1 MKRVFYLISFVLLA
15 AITSCTNDRDA
26 AAPISISEYVAQKPV
41 PVTFGTYNAD
51 APTTRAGQP
60 GSINIDAQL
69 KTKGFGVFAY
79 YTENT
84 NFNYM
89 PIGTRNLIPDFMYN
103 EHIAWDGTNNKWD
116 YFDPDDQKFW
126 PNDFNGNGN
135 PVDTHTPAAPDAT
148 GTKLNYISFF
158 AYAPYA
164 GEFTQTSATTRSGAT
179 PPTTS
184 GDGTNSGVIAAS
196 GNAFNGDPFLTYRM
210 SNDASKVVDLVWGTA
225 GGTDNGDNVVGT
237 AQNGGMVTRSVD
249 NGIATAVV
257 AVDPTNI
264 DMTKQKT
271 DGKVKFNF
279 KHALA
284 KVGGSAD
291 GSTAI
296 NAGLTVDLLID
307 TDGLP
312 GSPATA
318 DKPNNTKVTVKSITI
333 THDDAT
339 TGTPAVLTNPMAS
352 TGVFN
357 LATGEWDVTAADAT
371 DATTYFTINHEIN
384 QNGGT
389 QGNTLNAA
397 IKEPDTDP
405 AVWTDL
411 DGINGVLTGTPTNVY
426 GVETTPILFLPGTT
440 PHLKFTIEYCVRTK
454 DTKLA
459 KGFTEVWQ
467 TITKTVAFTAPVVQ
481 NMQYNIVMHL
491 GLTSVKFDA
500 SVSTWGDGGSTAV
513 DLPINVM

>member
-1 MKRVFYLISFVLLA
+1 MA
-15 AITSCTNDRDA
+15 AITSCNNDRDLA
-26 AAPISISEYVAQKPV
+26 VTSIDEFVAQKAV

-60 GSINIDAQL
+60 GSINLDAQL

-103 EHIAWDGTNNKWD
+103 EYIVWDATNNKWD
-116 YFDPDDQKFW
+116 YFNPDDQKFW

-135 PVDTHTPAAPDAT
+135 PVDTHGAT
-148 GTKLNYISFF
+148 GTKKDYISFF

-179 PPTTS
+179 PPSTS

-196 GNAFNGDPFLTYRM
+196 GNSFNGDPFLTYRI
-210 SNDASKVVDLVWGTA
+210 SNDATKLVDLVWGTA
-225 GGTDNGDNVVGT
+225 GGVGNGDNVVGT
-237 AQNGGMVTRSVD
+237 AQNGAMVTRSVD
-249 NGIATAVV
+249 NGVATSVFAE
-257 AVDPTNI
+257 DPTNI
-264 DMTKQKT
+264 DMTKQET

-284 KVGGSAD
+284 KVGGSVD
-291 GSTAI
+291 GSSAV
-296 NAGLTVDLLID
+296 NAGLMADLLID
-307 TDGLP
+307 TDGT
-312 GSPATA
+312 TA
-318 DKPNNTKVTVKSITI
+318 SEDKPNTTKVTIKGITI

-339 TGTPAVLTNPMAS
+339 SGTPAVLTNPMPS

-357 LATGEWDVTAADAT
+357 LATGKWIVTAADAT
-371 DATTYFTINHEIN
+371 DPSTYFTIQHEIS
-384 QNGGT
+384 QNGSV
-389 QGNTLNAA
+389 QGNVLNAA
-397 IKEPDTDP
+397 IKEPTTAP
-405 AVWTDL
+405 TAWTDL
-411 DGINGVLTGTPTNVY
+411 ASIPGVLTGAKTNVY
-426 GVETTPILFLPGTT
+426 GTEATPMLFLPGTT

-467 TITKTVAFTAPVVQ
+467 TITKTVAFTTPVDQ
-481 NMQYNIVMHL
+481 NKQYNIVMHL

-500 SVSTWGDGGSTAV
+500 SVSTWGDGGETAV
-513 DLPINVM
+513 DLPINVN

>member
-1 MKRVFYLISFVLLA
+1 MKRVFYIITVILLA
-15 AITSCTNDRDA
+15 AVSSCTNDRDTA
-26 AAPISISEYVAQKPV
+26 TAISIDQYVAQKAV

-103 EHIAWDGTNNKWD
+103 ERIAWDTTNNKWD
-116 YFDPDDQKFW
+116 YFDPDDQKYW
-126 PNDFNGNGN
+126 PNDFAGNGN
-135 PVDTHTPAAPDAT
+135 DVDTHNAT
-148 GTKLNYISFF
+148 GTKYNYISFF

-164 GEFTQTSATTRSGAT
+164 GTFNQNTPTAKDGAT
-179 PPTTS
+179 PAAGFGDGTTS
-184 GDGTNSGVIAAS
+184 GIIAAS
-196 GNAFNGDPFLTYRM
+196 GNNFNGDPFLTYRM
-210 SNDASKVVDLVWGTA
+210 SSDATKVVDLVWGTA
-225 GGTDNGDNVVGT
+225 GGAANGTDVFGG
-237 AQNGGMVTRSVD
+237 AQNGGNVTRSVD
-249 NGIATAVV
+249 NGVPTAVV
-257 AVDPTNI
+257 SEDPTNI

-271 DGKVKFNF
+271 AGKVKFNF

-291 GSTAI
+291 GSSAV
-296 NAGLTVDLLID
+296 NAGLMADLLID
-307 TDGLP
+307 TDGTT
-312 GSPATA
+312 ATA
-318 DKPNNTKVTVKSITI
+318 DKPATTKVTIRSITI

-339 TGTPAVLTNPMAS
+339 SGAPAVLTNPMAS

-357 LATGEWDVTAADAT
+357 LATGKWDITAADAT
-371 DATTYFTINHEIN
+371 DATTYFTINHEIT
-384 QNGGT
+384 QSGGT
-389 QGNTLNAA
+389 QGNKLNPA
-397 IKEPDTDP
+397 IMEPTTAP
-405 AVWTDL
+405 TAWTDL
-411 DGINGVLTGTPTNVY
+411 ATIPGVLTGAKTNVY
-426 GVETTPILFLPGTT
+426 GTEATPILFLPGTT

-454 DTKLA
+454 DAKLA

-481 NMQYNIVMHL
+481 NMQYNIAMHL

>member
-1 MKRVFYLISFVLLA
+1 MIGLMKRDFYLISIVLLA

-135 PVDTHTPAAPDAT
+135 PVDTHGAT
-148 GTKLNYISFF
+148 GTTVNYISFF

-196 GNAFNGDPFLTYRM
+196 GNSFNGDPFLTYRI
-210 SNDASKVVDLVWGTA
+210 SNDATKMVDLVWGTA
-225 GGTDNGDNVVGT
+225 GGVGNGANVVGT
-237 AQNGGMVTRSVD
+237 PQNGALVTRSVD
-249 NGIATAVV
+249 NGTVVAVV
-257 AVDPTNI
+257 AEDPTNI
-264 DMTKQKT
+264 DMTKQET

-291 GSTAI
+291 GSSAV
-296 NAGLTVDLLID
+296 NAGLMADLLID
-307 TDGLP
+307 TDGTT
-312 GSPATA
+312 ATA
-318 DKPNNTKVTVKSITI
+318 DKPATTKVTIRSITI
-333 THDDAT
+333 THDNAT
-339 TGTPAVLTNPMAS
+339 SGTPAVLTNPMPS

-357 LATGEWDVTAADAT
+357 LATGQWIVTAADAT
-371 DATTYFTINHEIN
+371 DASTYFTINHEIT
-384 QNGGT
+384 QSGGT
-389 QGNTLNAA
+389 QGNKLNAA
-397 IKEPDTDP
+397 IMEPTTAP
-405 AVWTDL
+405 TAWTDL
-411 DGINGVLTGTPTNVY
+411 ATIPGVLTGTKTNVY
-426 GVETTPILFLPGTT
+426 GTEATPILFLPGTT

-454 DTKLA
+454 DAKLA

-467 TITKTVAFTAPVVQ
+467 TITKTVAFASPVVQ

-500 SVSTWGDGGSTAV
+500 SVSTWGDGGATAV
-513 DLPINVM
+513 DLPINVN

>member
-1 MKRVFYLISFVLLA
+1 MNKRVLILPTFALMLMMMG
-15 AITSCTNDRDA
+15 SCAKDDTA
-26 AAPISISEYVAQKPV
+26 VVQSIDQYVAQKPV
-41 PVTFGTYNAD
+41 PVTFDTYNAD
-51 APTTRAGQP
+51 APTTRAGTP
-60 GSINIDAQL
+60 GSINLDAQL

-135 PVDTHTPAAPDAT
+135 PVDTHGAT
-148 GTKLNYISFF
+148 GTTVNYISFF

-196 GNAFNGDPFLTYRM
+196 GNSFNGDPFLTYRI
-210 SNDASKVVDLVWGTA
+210 SNDATKMVDLVWGTA
-225 GGTDNGDNVVGT
+225 GGVGNGANVVGT
-237 AQNGGMVTRSVD
+237 PQNGALVTRSVD
-249 NGIATAVV
+249 NGTVVAVV
-257 AVDPTNI
+257 AEDPTNI
-264 DMTKQKT
+264 DMTKQET

-291 GSTAI
+291 GSSAV

-312 GSPATA
+312 GSPATS
-318 DKPNNTKVTVKSITI
+318 DKPNSTKVTIRSITI

-339 TGTPAVLTNPMAS
+339 SGTPAVLTNPMAS

-357 LATGEWDVTAADAT
+357 LATGKWDITAADAT
-371 DATTYFTINHEIN
+371 DASTYFTINHEIT
-384 QNGGT
+384 QSGGT
-389 QGNTLNAA
+389 QGNKLNTA
-397 IKEPDTDP
+397 IMEPTTAP
-405 AVWTDL
+405 TAWTDL
-411 DGINGVLTGTPTNVY
+411 ATIPGVLTGAKTNVY
-426 GVETTPILFLPGTT
+426 GTEATPILFLPGTT

-454 DTKLA
+454 DAKLA

-500 SVSTWGDGGSTAV
+500 TVCTWGDGGENAV

>member
-1 MKRVFYLISFVLLA
+1 MIGLMKRDFYLISIVLLA

-89 PIGTRNLIPDFMYN
+89 PIGTRNLVPDFMYN

-135 PVDTHTPAAPDAT
+135 AVDTHGAT
-148 GTKLNYISFF
+148 GTTLNYISFF

-196 GNAFNGDPFLTYRM
+196 GNSFNGDPFLTYRI
-210 SNDASKVVDLVWGTA
+210 SNDATKMVDLVWGTA
-225 GGTDNGDNVVGT
+225 GGVGNGANVVGT
-237 AQNGGMVTRSVD
+237 AQNGALVTRSVD
-249 NGIATAVV
+249 NGTVVAVV
-257 AVDPTNI
+257 AEDPTNI
-264 DMTKQKT
+264 DMTKQET

-291 GSTAI
+291 GSSAV
-296 NAGLTVDLLID
+296 NAGLMADLLID
-307 TDGLP
+307 TDGTT
-312 GSPATA
+312 ATA
-318 DKPNNTKVTVKSITI
+318 DKPATTKVTIRSITI
-333 THDDAT
+333 THDNAT
-339 TGTPAVLTNPMAS
+339 SGTPAVLTNPMPS

-357 LATGEWDVTAADAT
+357 LATGKWLVTPPDVADP
-371 DATTYFTINHEIN
+371 TTYFTILHEIS

-389 QGNTLNAA
+389 QGNKLNTA
-397 IKEPDTDP
+397 IMEPTTAP
-405 AVWTDL
+405 TAWTDL
-411 DGINGVLTGTPTNVY
+411 ATIPGVLTGTKTNVY
-426 GVETTPILFLPGTT
+426 GTEATPILFLPGTT

-454 DTKLA
+454 DDKLA

-467 TITKTVAFTAPVVQ
+467 TITKTVAFASPVVQ

-500 SVSTWGDGGSTAV
+500 SVSTWGDGGATAV
-513 DLPINVM
+513 DLPINVN

>member
-1 MKRVFYLISFVLLA
+1 MKRVLYLISFVLLA

-135 PVDTHTPAAPDAT
+135 PVDTHGAT
-148 GTKLNYISFF
+148 GTTYNYISFF

-164 GEFTQTSATTRSGAT
+164 GEFTQSSATTRSGAT

-196 GNAFNGDPFLTYRM
+196 GNNFNGDPFLTYRI
-210 SNDASKVVDLVWGTA
+210 SNDATKMVDLVWGTA
-225 GGTDNGDNVVGT
+225 GGLGNGNNVVGT
-237 AQNGGMVTRSVD
+237 AQNGAMVTRSVD
-249 NGIATAVV
+249 NGVATSVFAE
-257 AVDPTNI
+257 DPTNI
-264 DMTKQKT
+264 DMTKQET

-291 GSTAI
+291 GSSAV
-296 NAGLTVDLLID
+296 NAGLMADLLID
-307 TDGLP
+307 TDGTT
-312 GSPATA
+312 ATA
-318 DKPNNTKVTVKSITI
+318 DKPATTKVTIRSITI

-339 TGTPAVLTNPMAS
+339 SGTPAVLTNAMPS

-357 LATGEWDVTAADAT
+357 LATGKWIVTAADAT
-371 DATTYFTINHEIN
+371 DTNTFFTINHVIS
-384 QNGGT
+384 QNGAP
-389 QGNTLNAA
+389 QGNILNAA
-397 IKEPDTDP
+397 IMEPTTAP
-405 AVWTDL
+405 TAWTDL
-411 DGINGVLTGTPTNVY
+411 ATIPGVLTGTKTNVY
-426 GVETTPILFLPGTT
+426 GTEATPILFLPGTT
-440 PHLKFTIEYCVRTK
+440 PHLKFTIEYCVRTQ
-454 DTKLA
+454 DAKLA

-467 TITKTVAFTAPVVQ
+467 KITKTIAFTSPVEI
-481 NMQYNIVMHL
+481 NKQYNIAMHL
-491 GLTSVKFDA
+491 GLTTVKFDA
-500 SVSTWGDGGSTAV
+500 TVCNWDAGTTTAV
-513 DLPINVM
+513 DMPINVN